1 MKWFL
6 PLLAAFLLVGCTAQP
21 SGESSESASEPGNS
35 LEYHMQTAPQPD
47 CPFLFAEENTPI
59 YGIPFD
65 SPENGTISNQLVQVF
80 ANVYGGECPDCGE
93 SGPWALINWGIFD
106 SAVDTTCWVCT
117 CHLRP
122 YTAEDAEII
131 TYPVKVRDGVA
142 VTIREKETPSADL
155 SEARVSSR
163 TDAEITLNW
172 VGGDSCTLPLSDVL
186 VPDPELV
193 GQMKTDPADWKALFA
208 P

>member
-93 SGPWALINWGIFD
+93 SGPWALILPSG
-106 SAVDTTCWVCT
+106 T
-117 CHLRP
+117 RP
-122 YTAEDAEII
+122 SLIKAWK
-131 TYPVKVRDGVA
+131 PLQMPS
-142 VTIREKETPSADL
+142 IRPSR
-155 SEARVSSR
+155 SFNRR
-163 TDAEITLNW
+163 
-172 VGGDSCTLPLSDVL
+172 
-186 VPDPELV
+186 
-193 GQMKTDPADWKALFA
+193 
-208 P
+208 